1 MICIDSPVKHDF
13 TFTPSMSIILDCEDA
28 CELNKAFNQLSS
40 EGEVLDA
47 ARQLRIQYQVRVA
60 E

>member
-1 MICIDSPVKHDF
+1 
-13 TFTPSMSIILDCEDA
+13 MSIILDCEDA